1 MSQGHALGLAITGT
15 EITLLL
21 IDAAHHDVVARNRVA
36 LPAVD
41 ATLPDH
47 LDRLV
52 ESAPFSA
59 SRVAV
64 ACTDPAVQIL
74 LTDRARQVNAP
85 GWLAHATIISSTP
98 AVTAA
103 VSSKFPGANPLV
115 VALFDHHGRPE
126 ITAPLMLIDPTSATV
141 IDTAQ
146 APSAHLPAYERAG
159 ADALA
164 DAMAALPVVGLG
176 VDVVVAAGAG
186 AEINGVIQ
194 EISRAAGLPVREI
207 GGRYTVAFGA
217 ALVAGS
223 EQPMPAHR
231 SSSTTRPSRLAV
243 AVIGL
248 STVLLAGGL
257 AVAVAQHP
265 DKRAPTLS
273 DSSLPV
279 TSTST
284 AADPPSSTSRA
295 TQAPPARQRS
305 SETVTSAP
313 KTTEDST
320 ATTTES
326 PPPAPVTPDPTT
338 RRQNTPNPGRPPAT
352 TERETSTRPK
362 YTPPPIYTPPTRTTT
377 PATQTPTGAPAASP
391 DESPTASPDE
401 SKGADAGVPDVAPS
415 N

>member
-21 IDAAHHDVVARNRVA
+21 IDATNHDVVARNRVA

-52 ESAPFSA
+52 ESAPFPA
-59 SRVAV
+59 QRVAV
-64 ACTDPAVQIL
+64 ACTDPTVQIL
-74 LTDRARQVNAP
+74 LTDRARRINAP
-85 GWLAHATIISSTP
+85 AWLAHAIITSSTP
-98 AVTAA
+98 ALTAA

-115 VALFDHHGRPE
+115 VVLLDHHGRPE
-126 ITAPLMLIDPTSATV
+126 TTAPLMLIDPALGTV

-146 APSAHLPAYERAG
+146 APSAHLPAYEQAG

-176 VDVVVAAGAG
+176 VDVIVAAGAG
-186 AEINGVIQ
+186 AEMHGVIQ
-194 EISRAAGLPVREI
+194 EMSRAAGLPVREI
-207 GGRYTVAFGA
+207 GGRYSVAFGA
-217 ALVAGS
+217 ALLAGR
-223 EQPMPAHR
+223 ERPMPAHGR
-231 SSSTTRPSRLAV
+231 SPKARPSHLAV
-243 AVIGL
+243 AVMGL
-248 STVLLAGGL
+248 SAVLLAGGL

-265 DKRAPTLS
+265 DKEAPSLS

-279 TSTST
+279 TSTS
-284 AADPPSSTSRA
+284 AADDPPSSTGKA
-295 TQAPPARQRS
+295 AQAPPTRHTS
-305 SETVTSAP
+305 SEAVTSAP
-313 KTTEDST
+313 STTESSI

-326 PPPAPVTPDPTT
+326 RPPLPATPDSTS

-352 TERETSTRPK
+352 TERETSTRPV

-377 PATQTPTGAPAASP
+377 PATQTPPDAPAPPP
-391 DESPTASPDE
+391 DESE
-401 SKGADAGVPDVAPS
+401 NADSSVPDAAPS
-415 N
+415 R